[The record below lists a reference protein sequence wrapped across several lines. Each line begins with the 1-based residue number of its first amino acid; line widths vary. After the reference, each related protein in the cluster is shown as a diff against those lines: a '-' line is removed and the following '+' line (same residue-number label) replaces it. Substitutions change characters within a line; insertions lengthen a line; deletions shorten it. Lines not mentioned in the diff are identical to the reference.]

1 MNRSLAASGSV
12 NLSYCSDA
20 LEALQFFNIAEAMK
34 SIISGAR
41 NTRGRAQLLRL
52 CLFATLWT
60 AACEASLSLGFSR
73 QGYWSGLPCPSP
85 GDLPHSGIEHTSPV
99 LAGGFFTTEPP
110 EKPHISDFFFKTQIG
125 MLVHTHTHT
134 NTHTQMK
141 AIISELKPS
150 DEKIKTPL
158 SCFCILFFSPLTWP
172 NSVLDFLIPLFLQLC
187 ICVSFNRCKLPLPT
201 LYAL

>member
-12 NLSYCSDA
+12 NLNYCSDA
-20 LEALQFFNIAEAMK
+20 LEALQFFNIAGAMK

-60 AACEASLSLGFSR
+60 VACQASLSMGFSR

-134 NTHTQMK
+134 HTNESYYFRTE
-141 AIISELKPS
+141 AIRWENQN
-150 DEKIKTPL
+150 
-158 SCFCILFFSPLTWP
+158 SP
-172 NSVLDFLIPLFLQLC
+172 FLFLHPFLFLAKFC
-187 ICVSFNRCKLPLPT
+187 SRFPDSLVFTT
-201 LYAL
+201 LYMCVF